1 MLFFAGLSHK
11 RASLALRERCAVPAG
26 ERERVTERLRRQLP
40 RTVLLSTCSRVE
52 LYIDHPD
59 PHAAESRTREWFM
72 ERSGITDTELND
84 CLDVAYGIDVVRQL
98 TRVACGLESAIE
110 GEDEILGQ
118 VRRAW
123 LDAGDAGA
131 LSPELSEAFRL
142 AVRSGRQARR
152 TGDPH
157 AWTSLA
163 DTAAAHV
170 DLAVQHLSSPRIL
183 IAGSGPMGLRA
194 ARGLRARFGP
204 AMELTLAGRTPER
217 VERLA
222 ATLDARALGLAEIP
236 QALSWADAAV
246 VGLRTSHVLIGAP
259 DVAPRPDGRPL
270 EIVDLSVP
278 RAVDPTVGAVSG
290 VTLLNVEQLT
300 SGEGAFTRWDRDG
313 RARVEELVEQA
324 VDEYTARAE
333 RPDSAAT
340 VATLRL
346 QAEGIRRR
354 QVTDTLRRMPHLD
367 DESRWMIDMLTRS
380 ILNRVLHDP
389 TMRLKA
395 DADGTAAMAARDLFS
410 LDSETPRARRDGP
423 PGGLGAQPR

>member
-11 RASLALRERCAVPAG
+11 RASLSLRERCAVPAG

-40 RTVLLSTCSRVE
+40 CTVLLSTCSRVE

-59 PHAAESRTREWFM
+59 PKSAESVARAWFK
-72 ERSGITDTELND
+72 ERSDLSDSELNG
-84 CLDVAYGIDVVRQL
+84 CLDVTHGVDVVRRL

-123 LDAGDAGA
+123 LDAVDAGA
-131 LSPELSEAFRL
+131 TSPDLNEAFRL

-170 DLAVQHLSSPRIL
+170 ALAVEHLPSPRIL

-204 AMELTLAGRTPER
+204 AMDLTLAGRTPAR
-217 VERLA
+217 VQRHA
-222 ATLDARALGLAEIP
+222 ATLDACALGLEQIP
-236 QALSWADAAV
+236 QALTWADAAV
-246 VGLRTSHVLIGAP
+246 VGLRTSHVLIGAG
-259 DVAPRPDGRPL
+259 DVAPRPEGRPL

-278 RAVDPTVGAVSG
+278 RAVDVAVGAVSG
-290 VTLLNVEQLT
+290 VALLNVEHLT
-300 SGEGAFTRWDRDG
+300 SGERAFTRWDRDD
-313 RARVEELVEQA
+313 RTYIEVLVEQA
-324 VDEYTARAE
+324 VDEYTDRAE
-333 RPDSAAT
+333 QSDSTAT
-340 VATLRL
+340 MTTLRL

-354 QVTDTLRRMPHLD
+354 QVSDTLRRMPHLD
-367 DESRWMIDMLTRS
+367 GESRWMIDKLTRS

-395 DADGTAAMAARDLFS
+395 DADGTAALAARDLFA
-410 LDSETPRARRDGP
+410 LDTETPRTRCNGVDG
-423 PGGLGAQPR
+423 R